1 MKPGNG
7 KQHFHPAQFFL
18 PRGRVLL
25 LDDDENN
32 LQHFAGLLE
41 RRAYTV
47 RAFTKCQD
55 AMKCLDHEPFD
66 FIIVSPAFE
75 AHHLIDLTSAR
86 NGDAPEV
93 VLTRCLEMNCC
104 VAAVQLGASPDLE
117 RTLTPAEFEHLIT
130 THCQPGH
137 RASSARAPE

>member
-25 LDDDENN
+25 LDDDEND

-41 RRAYTV
+41 RRAHTV

-75 AHHLIDLTSAR
+75 AHHWISVMAGCESSVCHALWV
-86 NGDAPEV
+86 P
-93 VLTRCLEMNCC
+93 
-104 VAAVQLGASPDLE
+104 VQLRWTED
-117 RTLTPAEFEHLIT
+117 
-130 THCQPGH
+130 
-137 RASSARAPE
+137 